1 MSNPDFNDLLQQQLS
16 RRKVMQLGLGG
27 LLTAAMPVSLSAA
40 AALRDQR
47 PLIGFKPIPVADL
60 MDEVVVPDGYLA
72 EVFFRWGDPV
82 SAGPAFQ
89 LDASNSADD
98 QALQAGMHHDGMEF
112 FPLPADAADPQQGL
126 LVMNHEY
133 LDLQLIHPDGSFLDS
148 PETFSAEKVAKEQNA
163 HGVSVIAL
171 QKTASGWQIQRPS
184 DFARRITGNT
194 VMQISGPAAGH
205 PLMQTSAD
213 PKGREVL
220 GTLNNCASGK
230 TPWGT
235 YLTCEEN
242 FRGYFSLADKSFG
255 TPQQQQRWKD
265 YGLGFSYYGWHQFD
279 KRFDM
284 QQEPNEPNRFG
295 WVVEI
300 DPYDPQ
306 STPIKRTALGRFAH
320 ENVAFRQ
327 AADGRV
333 ACYSGDDARFEYIY
347 KFVTRDPWDGSPGP
361 QHGALLD
368 QGVLYVAQFD
378 ADNRG
383 EWLPLIFGENGLT
396 AENGFTDQADVLIH
410 ARAAADQLG
419 ATKMD
424 RPEWI
429 TVHPHSGEVFVS
441 LTNNNQRGES
451 GETAADAANP
461 RDQNLFGHL
470 LRFSEQDAAD
480 RFFDWEV
487 FVLAGGKSGHQ
498 STING
503 DIFANPDGLMVDPR
517 GVLWVQTD
525 ISSSELY
532 QGEFSQFG
540 NNQMLAVNPFTGES
554 RRFLTGPVGCEV
566 TGITLTPDMKTM
578 WINIQHPGETPKT
591 LAEQGI
597 ETSPQTPNAVS
608 NWPDHHANGR
618 PRSATVMITKKDGG
632 VIGT

>member
-1 MSNPDFNDLLQQQLS
+1 MPNPDFNDLLQQQLS

-40 AALRDQR
+40 TLLRDQQ
-47 PLIGFKPIPVADL
+47 PLIGFKSIPVADL
-60 MDEVVVPDGYLA
+60 IDDVVVPEGYLA
-72 EVFFRWGDPV
+72 EVFFRWGDPI
-82 SAGPAFQ
+82 SDGPVFQ

-98 QALQAGMHHDGMEF
+98 QALQAGMHHDGMAF
-112 FPLPADAADPQQGL
+112 YPLPADATDPQQGL
-126 LVMNHEY
+126 LVINHEY

-148 PETFSAEKVAKEQNA
+148 PDTFTAEKVAKEQNA

-171 QKTASGWQIQRPS
+171 QKTATGWQVQRPS

-194 VMQISGPAAGH
+194 PMRISGPAAGH
-205 PLMQTSAD
+205 VLMQTSAD
-213 PKGREVL
+213 PQGLEVL

-242 FRGYFSLADKSFG
+242 FRGYFSLADKAFG

-265 YGLGFSYYGWHQFD
+265 YGLGFSFYGWHQFD

-300 DPYDPQ
+300 DPYDPK
-306 STPIKRTALGRFAH
+306 SIPVKRTALGRFAH
-320 ENVAFRQ
+320 ENVAFRL

-333 ACYSGDDARFEYIY
+333 ASYSGDDARFEYIY
-347 KFVTRDPWDGSPGP
+347 KFVTRDPWDGSQGSH
-361 QHGALLD
+361 HGELLD
-368 QGVLYVAQFD
+368 HGVLYVARFD

-383 EWLPLIFGENGLT
+383 EWLPLIFGENGLNP
-396 AENGFTDQADVLIH
+396 ENGFSDQADVLIH

-429 TVHPHSGEVFVS
+429 TVHPDTGDVFVS
-441 LTNNNQRGES
+441 LTNNSERGES
-451 GETAADAANP
+451 GEAAADAANP
-461 RDQNLFGHL
+461 RNQNLFGHL
-470 LRFSEQDAAD
+470 VRFTERDAAD

-487 FVLAGGKSGHQ
+487 FVLAGGKEGHQ
-498 STING
+498 STIKG
-503 DIFANPDGLMVDPR
+503 DIFANPDGMMVDQR

-525 ISSSELY
+525 ISASALY
-532 QGEFSQFG
+532 QGEFTQFG
-540 NNQMLAVNPFTGES
+540 NNQMLAVNPLTGES
-554 RRFLTGPVGCEV
+554 HRFLTGPVGCEV
-566 TGITLTPDMKTM
+566 TGITMTPDMKTM
-578 WINIQHPGETPKT
+578 WINIQHPGEMPAAFVAKGIQKTPENPT
-591 LAEQGI
+591 A
-597 ETSPQTPNAVS
+597 AS
-608 NWPDHHANGR
+608 NWPDHHPNGR
-618 PRSATVMITKKDGG
+618 PRSATVMVTKNDGG